1 MGVREGGS
9 YVAGKSGSETL
20 VERTEPAELPK
31 PAATP
36 EAGEVMSAPA
46 PEPIDAGDDAE
57 GGARRRAGSASKP
70 QE

>member
-46 PEPIDAGDDAE
+46 PEPIGADDEAGA
-57 GGARRRAGSASKP
+57 GKRRRSGSASNP